1 MARRRSSYG
10 AMANINITS
19 LVDVTLTLLII
30 FMLTAPYIQGG
41 VEVNLPEAET
51 RNVVVKEG
59 PVISIT
65 SNRQVFFQE
74 QVIEL
79 SDLKL
84 MLVAYEDQKDEV
96 PVYLRC
102 DEEVPYGFVL
112 KVMAAIEVEGF
123 VNLSLVTDQEAKG
136 VSDPAQRSE

>member
-1 MARRRSSYG
+1 MARRKSSFR
-10 AMANINITS
+10 AMADINITS

-41 VEVNLPEAET
+41 VEVNLPEAAT

-74 QVIEL
+74 QAIEI
-79 SDLKL
+79 SDLA
-84 MLVAYEDQKDEV
+84 MLLAAYEEDKDTV
-96 PVYLRC
+96 PVYLRS

-112 KVMAAIEVEGF
+112 KVMAAVEVEGF
-123 VNLSLVTDQEAKG
+123 LNLSLVTDQP
-136 VSDPAQRSE
+136 VDDQ